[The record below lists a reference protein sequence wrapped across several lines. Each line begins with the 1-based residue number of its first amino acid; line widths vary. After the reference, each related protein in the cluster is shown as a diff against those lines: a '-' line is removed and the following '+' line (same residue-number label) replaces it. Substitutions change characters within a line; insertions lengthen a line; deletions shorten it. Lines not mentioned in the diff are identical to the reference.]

1 MAWNA
6 HGHRT
11 ITLLAVDG
19 LKPETPAWLKD
30 PAISARIAE
39 QSTEPDRWRGTRRPS
54 INHDA
59 NTEHYIDCEDLEQ
72 FGLSLPNIPR
82 LRYEY
87 VKAMVTARIE
97 RADPPYDASR
107 DQDHAKE
114 WPGFLPYAIDEH
126 YDKLRSSFNTLRVL
140 EAVND
145 PARAAARAQA
155 RENVIYE
162 MGILSHLVGD
172 ATQPLHTT
180 RHHHG
185 WVGPNP
191 NGFTT
196 DNGFHAYIDAKIL
209 EIHGFNH
216 DSLAPRVKYDR
227 EINASEPWRD
237 FIELIDRSFDKVEPL
252 YVLQRDHTLEKEA
265 GKEFIADCLC
275 DAASTLAA
283 LYNGAW
289 EMSKPSDSEISNFAK
304 YDPPAAAP
312 RPAPAESK

>member
-1 MAWNA
+1 
-6 HGHRT
+6 
-11 ITLLAVDG
+11 
-19 LKPETPAWLKD
+19 
-30 PAISARIAE
+30 
-39 QSTEPDRWRGTRRPS
+39 
-54 INHDA
+54 
-59 NTEHYIDCEDLEQ
+59 DCEDLEQ

-145 PARAAARAQA
+145 PARAAARGQA

-196 DNGFHAYIDAKIL
+196 DN
-209 EIHGFNH
+209 
-216 DSLAPRVKYDR
+216 
-227 EINASEPWRD
+227 
-237 FIELIDRSFDKVEPL
+237 
-252 YVLQRDHTLEKEA
+252 
-265 GKEFIADCLC
+265 
-275 DAASTLAA
+275 
-283 LYNGAW
+283 
-289 EMSKPSDSEISNFAK
+289 
-304 YDPPAAAP
+304 
-312 RPAPAESK
+312 